1 MQVTNLIGY
10 LGADAECKN
19 VNGNEFITFRIANT
33 NKWTDENGNVHE
45 ETTWYD
51 CTMNGRPKVF
61 EFLKK
66 GQLVF
71 VSGPQKLRVYSS
83 AKDRCMKCGVTIS
96 VMNVELLGNRT
107 DDVPGILYTEDGQK
121 EIKVG
126 KYFFAAELSERD
138 EDADNVILVSKS
150 GERFVVNPSGWV
162 SKEKKET
169 TEECSASQ
177 S

>member
-96 VMNVELLGNRT
+96 VLNVELLGSRS
-107 DDVPGILYTEDGQK
+107 DDVPGILYTEDGQR
-121 EIKVG
+121 EIKIG
-126 KYFFAAELSERD
+126 KYFYAASLSNRG
-138 EDADNVILVSKS
+138 EDAGNVILVSKS
-150 GERFVVNPSGWV
+150 GERFVVSPDGWV
-162 SKEKKET
+162 AKEKTET
-169 TEECSASQ
+169 TEECSTSQ

>member
-96 VMNVELLGNRT
+96 VLNVELLGSRS
-107 DDVPGILYTEDGQK
+107 DDVPGILYTEDGQT
-121 EIKVG
+121 EIKIG
-126 KYFFAAELSERD
+126 KFFYAPAMTRGKKEPE
-138 EDADNVILVSKS
+138 NVILVSKS
-150 GERFVVNPSGWV
+150 GERFVVDRDGWV
-162 SKEKKET
+162 SKEIIKT

-177 S
+177 Y